1 MTENKP
7 LLLITRPQKQSEQL
21 LDDLI
26 KRLGRVP
33 RFIISPMIY
42 IKELKASLPKK
53 LINPFIFT
61 SQNAVNIL
69 SKTTSQRGDVH
80 CVGHKVAN
88 LAKLNGFD
96 VISIS
101 ETIEKMIESGL
112 PEKCTYLRGEQV
124 TTDISSI
131 SSANIDEYILYA
143 QVLIEITNE
152 TKSEISKGCIIPVY
166 SENMANHLVNCISS
180 QNDHIIVVCISNKVS
195 KPFEQCGFK
204 NIIVSPKPSSD
215 AMISALAIRL

>member
-143 QVLIEITNE
+143 QVLLEITNE

-195 KPFEQCGFK
+195 KPFEQC
-204 NIIVSPKPSSD
+204 
-215 AMISALAIRL
+215 